1 MNTVTMQRPIT
12 LAKRGMLFLGAAMA
26 AAMMFFAM
34 NSSSAQAASENF
46 CTGAWLNPYGWG
58 GDRCWSSGH
67 TSLYA
72 VNVVT
77 HERAGCVDI
86 ANGSNEL
93 MFSWVCGPA
102 WSSPAAAATIWDFA
116 HAGVF
121 RKGVIRNNNL
131 SSGGYFDGS
140 LSY

>member
-1 MNTVTMQRPIT
+1 MNEGKMQRPVT
-12 LAKRGMLFLGAAMA
+12 PVKRGMLFLAAMMA
-26 AAMMFFAM
+26 AAMMFFAT

-46 CTGAWLNPYGWG
+46 CTSTWLNPHGWA
-58 GDRCWSSGH
+58 GDRCWSTGH
-67 TSLYA
+67 TTLYA

-86 ANGSNEL
+86 ANGANEL
-93 MFSWVCGPA
+93 MFSWMCGPA
-102 WSSPAAAATIWDFA
+102 GSSPGISQTIWDFA
-116 HAGVF
+116 HEGIF

>member
-1 MNTVTMQRPIT
+1 MNEAQMQRPVT
-12 LAKRGMLFLGAAMA
+12 LAKRGILFLGAAMA
-26 AAMMFFAM
+26 AMTMFLAM

-46 CTGAWLNPYGWG
+46 CTSAWLNPHGWG
-58 GDRCWSSGH
+58 GDRCWSTGH
-67 TSLYA
+67 TTLYA

-86 ANGSNEL
+86 ANGANEL
-93 MFSWVCGPA
+93 MFAWMCGPA
-102 WSSPAAAATIWDFA
+102 GSSPAAAATIWDFN

-131 SSGGYFDGS
+131 SSGGFFDGS